1 MFDRIQKAGSC
12 SAYGDPVPPPL
23 NRQGIASATA
33 IIRKLAEH
41 FIGTDE
47 GRVLWECDRLL
58 SGLDIIPESSTE
70 RQRERGYRLRHLR
83 MNEPRYVECTADRT
97 FARAFVDDA
106 KHYLRH
112 RSQYDDKQTGRPL
125 RDPWLSVSHIIDLC
139 GGDAPHPDT
148 VRRDI
153 RK

>member
-1 MFDRIQKAGSC
+1 MLDRSRPI
-12 SAYGDPVPPPL
+12 YGDPVPPPL
-23 NRQGIASATA
+23 NRQGIENAQA
-33 IIRKLAEH
+33 IIRKIAEH

-47 GRVLWECDRLL
+47 GRAFGECARLL
-58 SGLDIIPESSTE
+58 SKLEIIPESSGE

-83 MNEPRYVECTADRT
+83 INEARYVGCTGDRT

-139 GGDAPHPDT
+139 GGEVPHLDT
-148 VRRDI
+148 IRRDI